1 MNTKINWFGLAGGV
15 TVILVIVVSMFSPW
29 WQLTVGDNLI
39 NAQISPLNTNFNFIG
54 TAFTIPLIWV
64 FNIVSLLTLVAS
76 GIAMIAYSVV
86 PTKSYSKQLLYF
98 GYRKP
103 LYTVVFFVVVLFALT
118 LLLRNI
124 IGLNVP
130 LSGSASSTAQIPF
143 VSGTTVDVEIAAG
156 FGFSFWL
163 AAVAAGL
170 CLAAR
175 LYHKR
180 LVTAAQ
186 KPEPVKLVAAAT
198 ETTVEVPAE
207 QPEAVAT

>member
-15 TVILVIVVSMFSPW
+15 TVILVIVISMFSPW
-29 WQLTVGDNLI
+29 WQLTVGDNLV
-39 NAQISPLNTNFNFIG
+39 NAQVSPLNTNFNFLG

-76 GIAMIAYSVV
+76 GIAMIVYSVV

-118 LLLRNI
+118 LLLQNI

-143 VSGTTVDVEIAAG
+143 VSGTTVDVVIAAG

-186 KPEPVKLVAAAT
+186 KPEPVKPVEPVAAPT
-198 ETTVEVPAE
+198 EVPAPPP
-207 QPEAVAT
+207 QAVQT